1 MEAYLNEATIA
12 LLTTYAIRLVGV
24 IVLLIVAWIVAGWL
38 RRLTRSGLQ
47 RANLDVTLQKFFANF
62 VRYVVLV
69 VAILACL
76 GIFGVETTSFAA
88 LIAAAG
94 LAVGLAFQGSLSN
107 FSSGVMLLTFRPFK
121 VGDLVNVADQLGIVN
136 EIDLFTTA
144 IDTLD
149 NRRVIIPNSAIFG
162 TTIENLTHHNL
173 RRVDVS
179 VGTEYRADL
188 DRVRSVL
195 EKVIENEPSRVPD
208 RNSFV
213 FLAELGESSINWQL
227 RVWCKTEEYWDVWQR
242 VTRAAK
248 YALDEA
254 GIGIPFPQRDVHFD
268 PEFVARQ

>member
-24 IVLLIVAWIVAGWL
+24 IVLLFVAWIVAGWL
-38 RRLTRSGLQ
+38 RRITQRGLE
-47 RANLDVTLQKFFANF
+47 RANLDMTLQKFFANL
-62 VRYVVLV
+62 VRYIVLI

-94 LAVGLAFQGSLSN
+94 LAVGLAFQGTLSN

-121 VGDLVNVADQLGIVN
+121 VGDLVNLAGQLGVVN

-162 TTIENLTHHNL
+162 STIENLTYHDL

-188 DRVRSVL
+188 DRVREVL
-195 EKVIENEPSRVPD
+195 EKVVENEPSRVSD
-208 RNSFV
+208 QKSFV
-213 FLAELGESSINWQL
+213 FLAALGESSIDWQL
-227 RVWCKTEEYWDVWQR
+227 RVWCKTAEYWDVWQR
-242 VTRAAK
+242 LTRAAK

-268 PEFVARQ
+268 PEFVGRQ